1 MVDIRTAAG
10 ARRFEQRV
18 VLVTGVG
25 AGAGLATALRFGL
38 EGASVVAVARSDEH
52 VLGARAALEEAGVPH
67 RGLRVDVSTVDG
79 AREVVSATVE
89 AYGGIDVLVNTAG
102 AFEGGSADDTDAEAL
117 ERMLDAN
124 LRTAVQTSL
133 AAAPEIAKRGGGAI
147 VITTA
152 VFGAVVPGPG
162 LLAYN
167 TSKAA
172 STGFVRSLA
181 GDLAEK
187 NVRVNA
193 ILPGG
198 ISHEFD
204 AGLDPAASRAL
215 TKGPAL
221 PQDIA
226 AAACFLASDDACWVT
241 GASLVVDG
249 GFSVVRRPY

>member
-1 MVDIRTAAG
+1 MTDITTAAA
-10 ARRFEQRV
+10 ARRFADKV

-25 AGAGLATALRFGL
+25 SGAGRATALRFGL
-38 EGASVVAVARSDEH
+38 EGAKVVAVARSDEH
-52 VLGARAALEEAGVPH
+52 VLGVRQALEEASVEH
-67 RGLRVDVSTVDG
+67 RAEVVDVSTVEG
-79 AREVVSATVE
+79 ARQAVSLATE
-89 AYGGIDVLVNTAG
+89 AFSGLDVLVCTAG
-102 AFEGGSADDTDAEAL
+102 GFEAGSADDADGAAL
-117 ERMLDAN
+117 DRMLDVN
-124 LRTAVQTSL
+124 LRPAFETSI
-133 AAAPEIAKRGGGAI
+133 AAAPEIAKRGRGAI

-172 STGFVRSLA
+172 STGFVKSLA

-204 AGLDPAASRAL
+204 PSLDPSASRAL
-215 TKGPAL
+215 TQGPAL
-221 PQDIA
+221 PHDIA
-226 AAACFLASDDACWVT
+226 AAACFLASEDACWVT